1 MTVRIAIDGKA
12 VGGVMNGEY
21 GDTEEPSKRA
31 DAFLGCRA
39 GEAAL
44 EGAGGF
50 FGRLQDE
57 VRVALVRGTEA
68 RLKWVAYRKEN
79 SRARVTMTP
88 TPAIHN
94 PIVAA

>member
-57 VRVALVRGTEA
+57 VRVALVRGTEGA
-68 RLKWVAYRKEN
+68 LGMGCVPEGEQQGKSDDDAY
-79 SRARVTMTP
+79 P
-88 TPAIHN
+88 CDP
-94 PIVAA
+94 